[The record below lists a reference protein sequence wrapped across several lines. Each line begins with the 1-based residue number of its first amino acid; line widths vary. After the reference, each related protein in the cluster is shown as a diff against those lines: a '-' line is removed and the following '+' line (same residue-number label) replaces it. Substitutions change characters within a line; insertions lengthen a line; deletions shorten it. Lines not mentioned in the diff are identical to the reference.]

1 MPTQNST
8 LPLNANGQPY
18 HRTWFVLTLL
28 VGTFTTFITQTL
40 LTTAF
45 PTLMADF
52 HISATA
58 VQWLTTGFMLIM
70 GIMIP
75 VSAWL
80 LTRINSKYLYLT
92 AMLIFGLGTTLA
104 YFAVNFQMLLIAR
117 MIQAMGVGISA
128 PVFQTI
134 MSSVYPPEKR
144 GSAMG
149 TAGIVI
155 GLAPAIGP
163 TLSGWIIDN
172 YSWRAL
178 FLFIL
183 PINILVIIVSF
194 FTLRKVLPTSKQP
207 IDWWSVLISTIGF
220 GSMLYGFSSVGNAGW
235 GDPVVLT
242 TLVIGLI
249 FIGLFV
255 WRQLHMDQ
263 PLLELRVFKIPAFTL
278 SAILTALAYM
288 AMMGV
293 EMILP
298 MYIQTVLGRSAMDS
312 GLILLPGAIM
322 MGIMSPITG
331 RIFDHIGAR
340 RLAMTG
346 MLLLTLGTAFFLS
359 ISATTPILWIIVVY
373 AIRMFGLTMVTMPV
387 TTTGINAL
395 PFRLISHGTAANNT
409 LRQVA
414 ASMGTAVL
422 ISVYSSVAKWQMP
435 GHQLLTQ
442 APLKYRQDGITATL
456 TGYHMA
462 FVVSLIFCAI
472 GFGITFFLKANHSK
486 TISQEDDAA

>member
-8 LPLNANGQPY
+8 LPLDANGQPY

-462 FVVSLIFCAI
+462 FVVSLIFVRLAL
-472 GFGITFFLKANHSK
+472 GLPS
-486 TISQEDDAA
+486 S

>member
-1 MPTQNST
+1 MLTT
-8 LPLNANGQPY
+8 TDVNGHPY
-18 HRTWFVLTLL
+18 NRLLLVITLL
-28 VGTFTTFITQTL
+28 IGTFTTFLTQTI
-40 LTTAF
+40 LTTAY

-52 HISATA
+52 HISASA

-92 AMLIFGLGTTLA
+92 AMVIFGLGTTLA
-104 YFAVNFQMLLIAR
+104 YFAVDFQMLLIAR

-183 PINILVIIVSF
+183 PINILVIIVSL

-220 GSMLYGFSSVGNAGW
+220 GSMLYGFSSVGNSGW
-235 GDPVVLT
+235 GDPIVLT

-435 GHQLLTQ
+435 AHHLLTQ
-442 APLKYRQDGITATL
+442 APLKYKQAGITATL

-472 GFGITFFLKANHSK
+472 GFGLTYFLKANHS
-486 TISQEDDAA
+486 TTLSQEDDAA

>member
-1 MPTQNST
+1 MPTQSST
-8 LPLNANGQPY
+8 LPLDANGQPY
-18 HRTWFVLTLL
+18 HRTWLVLTLL
-28 VGTFTTFITQTL
+28 VGTFSTFITQTL

-45 PTLMADF
+45 PTLMKDF
-52 HISATA
+52 NISATS

-75 VSAWL
+75 ISAWL
-80 LTRINSKYLYLT
+80 LTRINSKHLYLA
-92 AMLIFGLGTTLA
+92 AMIIFGLGTLLA
-104 YFAVNFQMLLIAR
+104 YYSVSFQMLLVAR

-144 GSAMG
+144 GAAMG

-178 FLFIL
+178 FLFIM
-183 PINILVIIVSF
+183 PINITVIIISL

-207 IDWWSVLISTIGF
+207 IDWLSVIISTIGF
-220 GSMLYGFSSVGNAGW
+220 GSRLYGFSTVGESGW
-235 GDPVVLT
+235 GSPIVIT
-242 TLVIGLI
+242 TLIVGII
-249 FIGLFV
+249 FIALFV

-288 AMMGV
+288 SMMGV

-312 GLILLPGAIM
+312 GMILLPGAIM

-331 RIFDHIGAR
+331 RIFDHMGAR

-395 PFRLISHGTAANNT
+395 PFRLIAHGTAANNT

-422 ISVYSSVAKWQMP
+422 ISVYSSVAKWHLP
-435 GHQLLTQ
+435 SHQLLTQ
-442 APLKYRQDGITATL
+442 SPLKYQQASVNATL

-462 FVVSLIFCAI
+462 FIVSLIFCAL
-472 GFGITFFLKANHSK
+472 GFGLSCFLKANHGASVSK
-486 TISQEDDAA
+486 EDAA

>member
-1 MPTQNST
+1 MPTNNST
-8 LPLNANGQPY
+8 LPLDANGKPY
-18 HRTWFVLTLL
+18 HRTWLVLTLL
-28 VGTFTTFITQTL
+28 VGTFSTFITQTL

-45 PTLMADF
+45 PTLMNYF

-58 VQWLTTGFMLIM
+58 VQWLTTGFMLVM

-75 VSAWL
+75 ISAWM
-80 LTRINSKYLYLT
+80 LTRINSKVLYLA
-92 AMLIFGLGTTLA
+92 AMIIFGIGTILS
-104 YFAVNFQMLLIAR
+104 YLSISFPMLLVAR

-172 YSWRAL
+172 YNWQAL
-178 FLFIL
+178 FLFIM
-183 PINILVIIVSF
+183 PINWIVIIVSF

-207 IDWWSVLISTIGF
+207 IDWWSVIISTIGF
-220 GSMLYGFSSVGNAGW
+220 GSMLYGFSSVGDSGW
-235 GDPVVLT
+235 GDPVVLA
-242 TLVIGLI
+242 TLIVGLI

-255 WRQLHMDQ
+255 YRQFHMDQ

-278 SAILTALAYM
+278 SSILTALAYM

-293 EMILP
+293 ELILP

-346 MLLLTLGTAFFLS
+346 MLLLSMGTAFFLS
-359 ISATTPILWIIVVY
+359 ISATTPIVWIIVVY

-395 PFRLISHGTAANNT
+395 PFNLISHGTAANNT

-435 GHQLLTQ
+435 KQDLLHQ
-442 APLKYRQDGITATL
+442 APLHYKAAATTATL

-462 FVVSLIFCAI
+462 FVVSLIFCAF
-472 GFGITFFLKANHSK
+472 GFVLTFFLKAHHSVRVPK
-486 TISQEDDAA
+486 EGDN

>member
-1 MPTQNST
+1 MSTANSD
-8 LPLNANGQPY
+8 LPLDANGRPY
-18 HRTWFVLTLL
+18 HRTWLVLTLL
-28 VGTFTTFITQTL
+28 VGTFSTFITQTL

-45 PTLMADF
+45 PTLMAYF
-52 HISATA
+52 HISANA

-75 VSAWL
+75 VSAWM
-80 LTRINSKYLYLT
+80 LTRINSKILYLA
-92 AMLIFGLGTTLA
+92 AMIIFGLGTLLA
-104 YFAVNFQMLLIAR
+104 YFSVNFQMLLVAR

-144 GSAMG
+144 GAAMG

-172 YSWRAL
+172 HSWRAL
-178 FLFIL
+178 FLFIM
-183 PINILVIIVSF
+183 PINLAVIVISL

-220 GSMLYGFSSVGNAGW
+220 GSMLYGFSSVGESGW
-235 GDPVVLT
+235 GDPVVLV
-242 TLVIGLI
+242 TLIIGII
-249 FIGLFV
+249 FIILFV

-278 SAILTALAYM
+278 SAVLTALSYM

-298 MYIQTVLGRSAMDS
+298 LYIQTVLGRSPMDS

-322 MGIMSPITG
+322 M
-331 RIFDHIGAR
+331 
-340 RLAMTG
+340 
-346 MLLLTLGTAFFLS
+346 
-359 ISATTPILWIIVVY
+359 
-373 AIRMFGLTMVTMPV
+373 
-387 TTTGINAL
+387 AL
-395 PFRLISHGTAANNT
+395 
-409 LRQVA
+409 
-414 ASMGTAVL
+414 
-422 ISVYSSVAKWQMP
+422 
-435 GHQLLTQ
+435 
-442 APLKYRQDGITATL
+442 
-456 TGYHMA
+456 
-462 FVVSLIFCAI
+462 
-472 GFGITFFLKANHSK
+472 
-486 TISQEDDAA
+486 

>member
-1 MPTQNST
+1 MPTNNAA
-8 LPLNANGQPY
+8 LPLDANGQPY
-18 HRTWFVLTLL
+18 HRTWLVLTLL
-28 VGTFTTFITQTL
+28 VGTFSTFITQTL

-45 PTLMADF
+45 PTLMNYF

-75 VSAWL
+75 VSAWM
-80 LTRINSKYLYLT
+80 LTRINSKVLYLA
-92 AMLIFGLGTTLA
+92 AMIIFGLGTILA
-104 YFAVNFQMLLIAR
+104 YFSVNFQMLLIAR

-178 FLFIL
+178 FLFIM
-183 PINILVIIVSF
+183 PINWIVIIVSL

-220 GSMLYGFSSVGNAGW
+220 GSMLYGFSSVGESGW
-235 GDPVVLT
+235 GDPVVIA
-242 TLVIGLI
+242 TLIIGII

-255 WRQLHMDQ
+255 YRQLHMKQ

-312 GLILLPGAIM
+312 GMILLPGAIM

-346 MLLLTLGTAFFLS
+346 MLLLTIGTAFFLS

-395 PFRLISHGTAANNT
+395 PFSLISHGTAANNT

-422 ISVYSSVAKWQMP
+422 ISVYSSVSKWNLP
-435 GHQLLTQ
+435 SHALLTK
-442 APLKYRQDGITATL
+442 APLQYKDAATTATL

-462 FVVSLIFCAI
+462 FVVSLIFCAF
-472 GFGITFFLKANHSK
+472 GFGLSCFLKAHHSVK
-486 TISQEDDAA
+486 VEREDDAA

>member
-1 MPTQNST
+1 
-8 LPLNANGQPY
+8 
-18 HRTWFVLTLL
+18 
-28 VGTFTTFITQTL
+28 
-40 LTTAF
+40 
-45 PTLMADF
+45 
-52 HISATA
+52 
-58 VQWLTTGFMLIM
+58 
-70 GIMIP
+70 
-75 VSAWL
+75 
-80 LTRINSKYLYLT
+80 
-92 AMLIFGLGTTLA
+92 
-104 YFAVNFQMLLIAR
+104 
-117 MIQAMGVGISA
+117 
-128 PVFQTI
+128 
-134 MSSVYPPEKR
+134 
-144 GSAMG
+144 MG

-183 PINILVIIVSF
+183 PINILVIIVSL

-220 GSMLYGFSSVGNAGW
+220 GSMLYGFSSVGNSGW
-235 GDPVVLT
+235 GDPIVLT

-435 GHQLLTQ
+435 AHHLLTQ
-442 APLKYRQDGITATL
+442 APLKYKQAGITATL

-472 GFGITFFLKANHSK
+472 GFGLTYFLKANHS
-486 TISQEDDAA
+486 TTLSQEDDAA

>member
-1 MPTQNST
+1 MPTNQSA
-8 LPLNANGQPY
+8 LPLDANGQPY
-18 HRTWFVLTLL
+18 HRTWLVLTLL
-28 VGTFTTFITQTL
+28 VGTFCTFITQTL

-45 PTLMADF
+45 PTLMAYF
-52 HISATA
+52 HISANA

-75 VSAWL
+75 VSAWM
-80 LTRINSKYLYLT
+80 LTRINSKVLYLA
-92 AMLIFGLGTTLA
+92 AMIIFGLGTILA

-178 FLFIL
+178 FLFIM
-183 PINILVIIVSF
+183 PINWAVILVSL

-207 IDWWSVLISTIGF
+207 IDWWSVIISTIGF
-220 GSMLYGFSSVGNAGW
+220 GSMLYGFSSVGESGW
-235 GDPVVLT
+235 GDPVVIT
-242 TLVIGLI
+242 TLIVGAL
-249 FIGLFV
+249 FIALFTH
-255 WRQLHMDQ
+255 RQLHMDK

-288 AMMGV
+288 SMMGI

-298 MYIQTVLGRSAMDS
+298 LYIQTVLGRSAMDS

-373 AIRMFGLTMVTMPV
+373 AVRMFGLTMVTMPV

-395 PFRLISHGTAANNT
+395 PFNLISHGTAANNT

-422 ISVYSSVAKWQMP
+422 ISIYSNVSKWNMP
-435 GHQLLTQ
+435 SHGLLTS
-442 APLKYRQDGITATL
+442 APLKYQQASVDATL

-462 FVVSLIFCAI
+462 FIVSLLFCLL
-472 GFGITFFLKANHSK
+472 GFGLSCFLKPRHS
-486 TISQEDDAA
+486 TDAQIGGDAK

>member
-1 MPTQNST
+1 MPTNNST
-8 LPLNANGQPY
+8 LPLDANGKPY
-18 HRTWFVLTLL
+18 HRTWLVLTLL
-28 VGTFTTFITQTL
+28 VGTFSTFITQTL

-45 PTLMADF
+45 PTLMNYF

-58 VQWLTTGFMLIM
+58 VQWLTTGFMLVM

-75 VSAWL
+75 ISAWM
-80 LTRINSKYLYLT
+80 LTRINSKVLYLA
-92 AMLIFGLGTTLA
+92 AMIIFGIGTILS
-104 YFAVNFQMLLIAR
+104 YLSISFPMLLVAR

-172 YSWRAL
+172 YNWQAL
-178 FLFIL
+178 FLFIM
-183 PINILVIIVSF
+183 PINWIVIIVSF

-207 IDWWSVLISTIGF
+207 IDWWSVIISTIGF
-220 GSMLYGFSSVGNAGW
+220 GSMLYGFSSVGDSGW
-235 GDPVVLT
+235 GDPVVLA
-242 TLVIGLI
+242 TLIVGLI

-255 WRQLHMDQ
+255 YRQFHMDQ

-278 SAILTALAYM
+278 SSILTALAYM

-293 EMILP
+293 ELILP

-346 MLLLTLGTAFFLS
+346 MLLLSMGTAFFLS
-359 ISATTPILWIIVVY
+359 ISATTPIVWIIVVY

-395 PFRLISHGTAANNT
+395 PFNLISHGTAANNT

-435 GHQLLTQ
+435 KQDLLHQ
-442 APLKYRQDGITATL
+442 APLQYKAAATTATL

-462 FVVSLIFCAI
+462 FVVSLIFCAF
-472 GFGITFFLKANHSK
+472 GFVLTFFLKAHHSVRVPK
-486 TISQEDDAA
+486 EGDN

>member
-1 MPTQNST
+1 MPTNNST
-8 LPLNANGQPY
+8 LPLDANGQPY
-18 HRTWFVLTLL
+18 HRTWLVLTLL
-28 VGTFTTFITQTL
+28 VGTFSTFITQTL

-45 PTLMADF
+45 PTLMNYF
-52 HISATA
+52 NISANA

-75 VSAWL
+75 VSAWM
-80 LTRINSKYLYLT
+80 LTRINSKYLYLA
-92 AMLIFGLGTTLA
+92 AMVIFGLGTILA
-104 YFAVNFQMLLIAR
+104 YLSVNFQMLLIAR

-172 YSWRAL
+172 YNWRAL
-178 FLFIL
+178 FLFIM
-183 PINILVIIVSF
+183 PINLAVIIISF

-220 GSMLYGFSSVGNAGW
+220 GSMLYGFSSVGESGW
-235 GDPVVLT
+235 GDPVVIA
-242 TLVIGLI
+242 TLIIGVV

-255 WRQLHMDQ
+255 YRQLHMEQ

-278 SAILTALAYM
+278 SAILTSLAYM

-346 MLLLTLGTAFFLS
+346 MLLLTTGTAFFLS

-395 PFRLISHGTAANNT
+395 PFNLISHGTAANNT

-422 ISVYSSVAKWQMP
+422 ISVYSNVSKWNLPSQ
-435 GHQLLTQ
+435 HLLTS
-442 APLKYRQDGITATL
+442 APLKYKSATINATL

-462 FVVSLIFCAI
+462 FIVSLIFCAF
-472 GFGITFFLKANHSK
+472 GFLLSCLLKAHHS
-486 TISQEDDAA
+486 TEVEREDDAA

>member
-8 LPLNANGQPY
+8 LPLDANGQPY
-18 HRTWFVLTLL
+18 HRTWLVLTLL

-442 APLKYRQDGITATL
+442 APLKYRQDGITAPL

>member
-1 MPTQNST
+1 MT
-8 LPLNANGQPY
+8 
-18 HRTWFVLTLL
+18 
-28 VGTFTTFITQTL
+28 
-40 LTTAF
+40 
-45 PTLMADF
+45 DF

-92 AMLIFGLGTTLA
+92 AMVIFGLGTTLA

-183 PINILVIIVSF
+183 PINILVIIVSL

-220 GSMLYGFSSVGNAGW
+220 GSMLYGFSSVGNSGW
-235 GDPVVLT
+235 GDPIVLT

-331 RIFDHIGAR
+331 RIFDHMGAR

-435 GHQLLTQ
+435 AHHLLTQ
-442 APLKYRQDGITATL
+442 APLKYKQAGITATL

-462 FVVSLIFCAI
+462 SVVSLIFCAI
-472 GFGITFFLKANHSK
+472 GFGLTYFLKANHS
-486 TISQEDDAA
+486 TTLSQEDDAAWLSCYWFSPLLSLPARWFLPERVARVSSRRSLAV

>member
-1 MPTQNST
+1 MPTNNSA
-8 LPLNANGQPY
+8 LPLDADGKPY
-18 HRTWFVLTLL
+18 HRSWLVLTLL
-28 VGTFTTFITQTL
+28 VGTFSTFITQTL

-45 PTLMADF
+45 PTLMSYF
-52 HISATA
+52 HISATS

-75 VSAWL
+75 ISAWM
-80 LTRINSKYLYLT
+80 LTRINSKILYLA
-92 AMLIFGLGTTLA
+92 AMVIFGIGTILS
-104 YFAVNFQMLLIAR
+104 YLSVSFPMLLVAR

-144 GSAMG
+144 GAAMG

-172 YSWRAL
+172 YNWRAL
-178 FLFIL
+178 FLFIM
-183 PINILVIIVSF
+183 PINLLVIIVSF

-220 GSMLYGFSSVGNAGW
+220 GSMLYGFSSVGESGW
-235 GDPVVLT
+235 GDPVVIA
-242 TLVIGLI
+242 TLIIGII
-249 FIGLFV
+249 FIALFV

-263 PLLELRVFKIPAFTL
+263 PLLELRVFAIPAFTL
-278 SAILTALAYM
+278 SSILTALAYM
-288 AMMGV
+288 SMMGI

-298 MYIQTVLGRSAMDS
+298 MYIQTVLGHSAMDS

-346 MLLLTLGTAFFLS
+346 MLLLTMGTAFFLS

-387 TTTGINAL
+387 TTTGINSL
-395 PFRLISHGTAANNT
+395 PFNLISHGTAANNT

-435 GHQLLTQ
+435 EHHLLTKS
-442 APLKYRQDGITATL
+442 PLAYKDAATTATL

-462 FVVSLIFCAI
+462 FIVSLIFCAI
-472 GFGITFFLKANHSK
+472 GFGLTFFLKSHHSGK
-486 TISQEDDAA
+486 VSKEATK

>member
-8 LPLNANGQPY
+8 LPLDANGQPY

-486 TISQEDDAA
+486 IISQEDDAA

>member
-8 LPLNANGQPY
+8 LPLDANGQPY
-18 HRTWFVLTLL
+18 HRTCLVLTLL

>member
-8 LPLNANGQPY
+8 LPLDANGQPY

-472 GFGITFFLKANHSK
+472 GFGITFFLKTNHSK

>member
-1 MPTQNST
+1 MPTHNSA
-8 LPLNANGQPY
+8 LPLDANGQPY
-18 HRTWFVLTLL
+18 HRTWLVLTLL
-28 VGTFTTFITQTL
+28 VGTFSTFITQTL

-45 PTLMADF
+45 PTLMNYF

-75 VSAWL
+75 VSAWM
-80 LTRINSKYLYLT
+80 LTRINSKYLYLA
-92 AMLIFGLGTTLA
+92 AMVIFGAGTILA
-104 YFAVNFQMLLIAR
+104 YFAVNFQMLLVAR

-163 TLSGWIIDN
+163 TLSGWIIDSYN
-172 YSWRAL
+172 WRAL
-178 FLFIL
+178 FLFIM
-183 PINILVIIVSF
+183 PINWLVIIVSF

-220 GSMLYGFSSVGNAGW
+220 GSMLYGFSSVGESGW
-235 GDPVVLT
+235 GDPVVIA
-242 TLVIGLI
+242 TLIIGAI
-249 FIGLFV
+249 FIGLFGH
-255 WRQLHMDQ
+255 RQLHMDK

-298 MYIQTVLGRSAMDS
+298 MYIQSVLGHSAMDS

-346 MLLLTLGTAFFLS
+346 MLLLTVGTAFFLS
-359 ISATTPILWIIVVY
+359 ITASTPIIWLIVVY

-395 PFRLISHGTAANNT
+395 PFSLISHGTAANNT

-422 ISVYSSVAKWQMP
+422 ISVYSSVSKWHLPSQS
-435 GHQLLTQ
+435 LLAS
-442 APLKYRQDGITATL
+442 APLKYKAATINATL

-462 FVVSLIFCAI
+462 FIVSLIFCAF
-472 GFGITFFLKANHSK
+472 GFVLTFFLKANHSTEVK
-486 TISQEDDAA
+486 EGDLK

>member
-1 MPTQNST
+1 MPAQTSA
-8 LPLNANGQPY
+8 LPLDADGKPY
-18 HRTWFVLTLL
+18 HRTWLVLTLL
-28 VGTFTTFITQTL
+28 VGTFSTFVTQTL

-45 PTLMADF
+45 PTLMAYF
-52 HISATA
+52 HISANA

-75 VSAWL
+75 VSAWM
-80 LTRINSKYLYLT
+80 LTRINSKVLYLA
-92 AMLIFGLGTTLA
+92 AMVIFGLGTILA
-104 YFAVNFQMLLIAR
+104 YFAINFQMLLIAR

-172 YSWRAL
+172 YNWRAL
-178 FLFIL
+178 FLFIM
-183 PINILVIIVSF
+183 PINWLVIIISL

-207 IDWWSVLISTIGF
+207 IDWWSVIISTVGF
-220 GSMLYGFSSVGNAGW
+220 GSMLYGFSSVGDAGW
-235 GDPVVLT
+235 GDPLVLV
-242 TLVIGLI
+242 TLIVGII

-255 WRQLHMDQ
+255 HRQLHMDQ

-278 SAILTALAYM
+278 STILTALAYM

-293 EMILP
+293 ELILP

-331 RIFDHIGAR
+331 RI
-340 RLAMTG
+340 
-346 MLLLTLGTAFFLS
+346 LT
-359 ISATTPILWIIVVY
+359 
-373 AIRMFGLTMVTMPV
+373 
-387 TTTGINAL
+387 
-395 PFRLISHGTAANNT
+395 
-409 LRQVA
+409 
-414 ASMGTAVL
+414 
-422 ISVYSSVAKWQMP
+422 ISV
-435 GHQLLTQ
+435 L
-442 APLKYRQDGITATL
+442 
-456 TGYHMA
+456 
-462 FVVSLIFCAI
+462 VVWP
-472 GFGITFFLKANHSK
+472 
-486 TISQEDDAA
+486 

>member
-1 MPTQNST
+1 MPAQTSA
-8 LPLNANGQPY
+8 LPLDADGKPY
-18 HRTWFVLTLL
+18 HRTWLVLTLL
-28 VGTFTTFITQTL
+28 VGTFSTFVTQTL

-45 PTLMADF
+45 PTLMAYF
-52 HISATA
+52 HISANA

-75 VSAWL
+75 VSAWM
-80 LTRINSKYLYLT
+80 LTRINSKVLYLA
-92 AMLIFGLGTTLA
+92 AMVIFGLGTILA

-172 YSWRAL
+172 YNWRAL
-178 FLFIL
+178 FLFIM
-183 PINILVIIVSF
+183 PINWLVIIISL

-207 IDWWSVLISTIGF
+207 IDWWSVIISTVGF
-220 GSMLYGFSSVGNAGW
+220 GSMLYGFSSVGDAGW
-235 GDPVVLT
+235 GDPLVLV
-242 TLVIGLI
+242 TLIVGII

-255 WRQLHMDQ
+255 HRQLHMAQ

-278 SAILTALAYM
+278 STILTALAYM

-293 EMILP
+293 ELILP

-395 PFRLISHGTAANNT
+395 PFNLISHGTTANNT

-422 ISVYSSVAKWQMP
+422 ISVYSSVAKLQMP
-435 GHQLLTQ
+435 SHSLLTRS
-442 APLKYRQDGITATL
+442 PLRYQTAATNATL

-462 FVVSLIFCAI
+462 FIVSLVFCAF
-472 GFGITFFLKANHSK
+472 GFGLTFFLKAHHSVAA
-486 TISQEDDAA
+486 QQGDDAA

>member
-8 LPLNANGQPY
+8 LPLDANSQPY
-18 HRTWFVLTLL
+18 HRTWLVLTLL

-278 SAILTALAYM
+278 SAILTALA
-288 AMMGV
+288 
-293 EMILP
+293 
-298 MYIQTVLGRSAMDS
+298 
-312 GLILLPGAIM
+312 
-322 MGIMSPITG
+322 
-331 RIFDHIGAR
+331 
-340 RLAMTG
+340 
-346 MLLLTLGTAFFLS
+346 
-359 ISATTPILWIIVVY
+359 
-373 AIRMFGLTMVTMPV
+373 
-387 TTTGINAL
+387 
-395 PFRLISHGTAANNT
+395 
-409 LRQVA
+409 
-414 ASMGTAVL
+414 
-422 ISVYSSVAKWQMP
+422 
-435 GHQLLTQ
+435 
-442 APLKYRQDGITATL
+442 
-456 TGYHMA
+456 
-462 FVVSLIFCAI
+462 
-472 GFGITFFLKANHSK
+472 
-486 TISQEDDAA
+486 

>member
-1 MPTQNST
+1 MPTNNSA
-8 LPLNANGQPY
+8 LPRDADGKPY
-18 HRTWFVLTLL
+18 HRSWLVLTLL
-28 VGTFTTFITQTL
+28 VGTFSTFITQTL

-45 PTLMADF
+45 PTLMTYF

-75 VSAWL
+75 ISAWM
-80 LTRINSKYLYLT
+80 LTRINSKILYLA
-92 AMLIFGLGTTLA
+92 AMVIFGIGTILS
-104 YFAVNFQMLLIAR
+104 YLSVSFPMLLVAR

-144 GSAMG
+144 GAAMG

-172 YSWRAL
+172 YNWRAL
-178 FLFIL
+178 FLFIM
-183 PINILVIIVSF
+183 PINWLVIIVSL

-220 GSMLYGFSSVGNAGW
+220 GSMLYGFSSVGEAGW
-235 GDPVVLT
+235 GDPVVLA

-249 FIGLFV
+249 FIALFV
-255 WRQLHMDQ
+255 WRQLHMDK
-263 PLLELRVFKIPAFTL
+263 PLLELRVFAIPAFTL
-278 SAILTALAYM
+278 SSILTALAYM

-346 MLLLTLGTAFFLS
+346 MLLLTMGTAFFLS

-387 TTTGINAL
+387 TTTGINSL
-395 PFRLISHGTAANNT
+395 PFSLISHGTAANNT

-435 GHQLLTQ
+435 GHSLL
-442 APLKYRQDGITATL
+442 AKSPLQYKEAATSATL

-462 FVVSLIFCAI
+462 FIVSLIFCAF
-472 GFGITFFLKANHSK
+472 GFVLTFFLKAHHSVRVE
-486 TISQEDDAA
+486 QEADK

>member
-8 LPLNANGQPY
+8 LPLDANGQPY

-117 MIQAMGVGISA
+117 MIQAIGVGISA